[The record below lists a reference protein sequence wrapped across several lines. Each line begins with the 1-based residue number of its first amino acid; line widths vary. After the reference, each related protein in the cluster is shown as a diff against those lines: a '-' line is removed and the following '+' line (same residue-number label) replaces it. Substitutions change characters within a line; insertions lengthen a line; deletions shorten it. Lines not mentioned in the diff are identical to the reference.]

1 MHPNY
6 YEVTEVAS
14 YTYEAITTSKGM
26 VLNNIGSGS
35 KYLGA
40 YIDDEGNWL
49 DGKNNYEIIDFD
61 KFIQMKPD
69 HILIFPWNIENEITE
84 QIAAKL
90 PDSQIWVAIPNLRRV
105 K

>member
-1 MHPNY
+1 
-6 YEVTEVAS
+6 
-14 YTYEAITTSKGM
+14 
-26 VLNNIGSGS
+26 LNAAQIPRDLIPSICDRSPEKVGR
-35 KYLGA
+35 YMP
-40 YIDDEGNWL
+40 
-49 DGKNNYEIIDFD
+49 KNHYEIIDFD

-69 HILIFPWNIENEITE
+69 HILIFPWNIENEITK